1 MSVSVL
7 AQRSPGL
14 DSQAKRLRC
23 RLMPPLT
30 RWGHQRV
37 SGVVP
42 LRDALH
48 ETHGAIERSNLAD
61 LLLAPVTAIESLW
74 ATCQPQ
80 GRSYPRSI
88 PEPL

>member
-7 AQRSPGL
+7 AQRSPDL

-30 RWGHQRV
+30 KWGHQRV
-37 SGVVP
+37 SGAVP
-42 LRDALH
+42 LRDAFH
-48 ETHGAIERSNLAD
+48 EKHGAIERPNLAN
-61 LLLAPVTAIESLW
+61 LLLAPATAIESLW
-74 ATCQPQ
+74 ATCRLQ